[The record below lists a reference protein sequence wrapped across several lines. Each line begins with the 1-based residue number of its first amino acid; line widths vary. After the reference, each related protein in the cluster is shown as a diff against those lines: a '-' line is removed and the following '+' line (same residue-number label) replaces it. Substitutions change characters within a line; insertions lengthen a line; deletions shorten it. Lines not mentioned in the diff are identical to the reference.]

1 MYLNMRAK
9 QKLSRAYK
17 YNNLDRG
24 YKIMRCKIC
33 GITSYED
40 AINAIEAG
48 ADALGFVFYE
58 KSPRYI
64 SPSDAKLIIER
75 LPPFVEKVG
84 LFVNVD
90 AQIINS
96 YIQESGCTLAQL
108 HFEASNEVYE
118 QLFVPYIKVI
128 RAKKSKDILQYSNE
142 YRLVDA
148 YCEAYGGAGKRL
160 NIEWF
165 KNIDCSKIILAG
177 GLDPQSV
184 SSLKEYGFYAV
195 DVSSGVE
202 ISHGIKDSKKVKEFI
217 NNAKL

>member
-1 MYLNMRAK
+1 M
-9 QKLSRAYK
+9 
-17 YNNLDRG
+17 
-24 YKIMRCKIC
+24 KIKIC
-33 GITSYED
+33 GITNYED
-40 AINAIEAG
+40 AIVAIKAG

-64 SPSDAKLIIER
+64 SPLDASLIIKQ

-96 YIQESGCTLAQL
+96 YIQESGCTLAQI
-108 HFEASNEVYE
+108 HFEASDEVYE
-118 QLFVPYIKVI
+118 QIFVPYIKVI
-128 RAKKSKDILQYSNE
+128 RAKTKDDILKYSDE

-148 YCEAYGGAGKRL
+148 YCETYGGAGKRL

-165 KNIDCSKIILAG
+165 KDTDNSKIILAG
-177 GLDPQSV
+177 GLDASNV
-184 SSLKEYGFYAV
+184 ALLKEYGFYGV

-202 ISHGIKDSKKVKEFI
+202 ISYGQKDSKKVKEFI
-217 NNAKL
+217 SNAK